1 MASATLRDICRA
13 RYTNQEVDTLIIPS
27 IGGSWDSQTWNGLL
41 RICRCFRVVNV
52 IMTAVDSEQEELEVL
67 RGIAEEGYAF
77 LPTLKTITVLGFH
90 ADSAFMGLVNK
101 SRVTRI
107 TFQGSQKSPLSFL
120 VAQVLMT
127 FTKYLK
133 SIFNRWSIGEIY
145 FIQGTT
151 TTTMKEYVPDLK
163 YDFSC
168 SDPRIGTSQ
177 LLATRARCLVWLER
191 NQMAWK
197 KCRKACL
204 ILLSLRRIKGHQI
217 GRLISKDMSSMVTMM
232 VWETRGTSI
241 WGEKEEV

>member
-1 MASATLRDICRA
+1 MTSATLSAICSA
-13 RYTNQEVDTLIIPS
+13 RYTNQEVDTLTIPS

-77 LPTLKTITVLGFH
+77 LPALKTITVMGWH
-90 ADSAFMGLVNK
+90 ADSPFMGLVRK
-101 SRVTRI
+101 SRVTSI

-127 FTKYLK
+127 FTKYLQ

-145 FIQGTT
+145 LIQGNT

-163 YDFSC
+163 YDFFC
-168 SDPRIGTSQ
+168 SDPLTGTSE
-177 LLATRARCLVWLER
+177 LLATRDKCIKWLDR

-204 ILLSLRRIKGHQI
+204 ILLTLRRIKGHQI
-217 GRLISKDMSSMVTMM
+217 GRLMSKDMSSMVTMM